1 MTGKKRATG
10 VGYEAVADRLRERI
24 ESGELAAGEK
34 VPSENEVMT
43 EFGVGRETAS
53 KALRRLRDEGLT
65 VAKQGA
71 ATRVRD
77 FKPIRRSANKR
88 LSKEV
93 WGAGA
98 SMWSIDVQDKE
109 TNVADLQIDRIEAV
123 ARVAEAL
130 GIRRGEPVVR
140 RRRRYLLD
148 GKPVLKADSYLPAEI
163 VDGTAITEPNPG
175 PGGIY
180 ARLADLG
187 FGPARF
193 KEELRVR
200 MPNREEKAQLKLGPG
215 TPVIGIVR
223 AAIAADG
230 RVVEVNEMV
239 LDAGSY
245 ILDYVI
251 DA

>member
-1 MTGKKRATG
+1 MTGKKRATR
-10 VGYEAVADRLRERI
+10 VGYETVADRLRERI
-24 ESGELAAGEK
+24 ESGELPPGAK
-34 VPSENEVMT
+34 VPSEHDVMT
-43 EFGVGRETAS
+43 EFEVGRETAA

-65 VAKQGA
+65 VARQGA
-71 ATRVRD
+71 PTRVRD
-77 FKPIRRSANKR
+77 FKPIRRSANER

-93 WGAGA
+93 WGAGT
-98 SMWSIDVQDKE
+98 SMWDIDVRDKK
-109 TNVADLQIDRIEAV
+109 TTVADLEVNRIEATP
-123 ARVAEAL
+123 RIAEAL
-130 GIRRGEPVVR
+130 GIKRGQPVIR

-148 GKPVLKADSYLPAEI
+148 GRPVLKADSYLPAEI
-163 VDGTAITEPNPG
+163 ADGTRIAEPNPG

-180 ARLADLG
+180 ARLGDLG

-200 MPNREEKAQLKLGPG
+200 MPNSQERVWLDLGPG
-215 TPVIGIVR
+215 TPVVGIVR
-223 AAIAADG
+223 VAITAAG